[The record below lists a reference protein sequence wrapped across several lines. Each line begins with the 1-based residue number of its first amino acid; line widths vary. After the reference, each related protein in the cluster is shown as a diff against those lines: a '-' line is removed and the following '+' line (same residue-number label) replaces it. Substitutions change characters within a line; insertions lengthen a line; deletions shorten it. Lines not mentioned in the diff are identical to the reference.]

1 MKLKSLLF
9 ISTILALIVVNPV
22 VARADLSTKQARTL
36 ITKAAGISLPSG
48 AVRVGRI
55 EMRSSEAAETTADI
69 DLPFRLTQK
78 PSGWRLSE
86 LRIGPDRWEE
96 IAVIARAVGV
106 QPPVGS
112 CDRAEQFPRVTSGIS
127 LKRARCLVA
136 ELFGVELPSDDV
148 RIKSLSGFGVPLA
161 SEESAIVVAQVRLG
175 VRFARAGKGWHVS
188 EIKSGRREWSS
199 IGNISDAV
207 ASVKKSKATEDM
219 KALAD
224 ALEVFRRERGSF
236 VVTDQHPALIDHLSP
251 RYLTQVIRLDPWHN
265 PYQYQ
270 GERAQFTLRSAGPD
284 GKLNTGDDIV
294 LSRP

>member
-9 ISTILALIVVNPV
+9 ISTAFALIVVNPV
-22 VARADLSTKQARTL
+22 AARADLSAKQARTL
-36 ITKAAGISLPSG
+36 ITKAAGMSLPSG
-48 AVRVGRI
+48 AVRVERI
-55 EMRSSEAAETTADI
+55 EMRSSEAAETTAAI

-96 IAVIARAVGV
+96 IAVITRAVGV
-106 QPPVGS
+106 DPPVGS
-112 CDRAEQFPRVTSGIS
+112 CDRAEQFPQVTSGIS

-136 ELFGVELPSDDV
+136 ELFAVELPSDDV

-175 VRFARAGKGWHVS
+175 VRFARAAKGWQVS
-188 EIKSGRREWSS
+188 EIKSGRREWRS
-199 IGNISDAV
+199 IENISDAV
-207 ASVKKSKATEDM
+207 AAVKKSEATEDM
-219 KALAD
+219 KVLAE
-224 ALEVFRRERGSF
+224 ALEVYRREHGSF

-251 RYLTQVIRLDPWHN
+251 RYLSQVIRLDPWHN

-270 GERAQFTLRSAGPD
+270 GESAQFSLRSAGPD
-284 GKLNTGDDIV
+284 GKPNTADDIV